1 MGRLLPLQPVAGVSL
16 PGRLDPPA
24 PALRR
29 LGPMEDAR
37 SALPRT
43 PSPQCPR
50 TLGQCGRLQPK
61 RTLAAELLGSL
72 APWLQ
77 QSPFPSSRTA
87 SNGDT
92 GGCLIRRTAVVRPRM
107 PGGVGG
113 AASRDVPLSRLDGG
127 EHGARLNGSGSGRTS
142 QRFLFVFAQII
153 HVEVAVLLEPVLMRL
168 DGERPH

>member
-1 MGRLLPLQPVAGVSL
+1 MGWLLRLQPVAGVAVS
-16 PGRLDPPA
+16 GQLDPPA

-50 TLGQCGRLQPK
+50 TPGQCGRLQPK

-92 GGCLIRRTAVVRPRM
+92 GGRLIRRTAVVRTRM

-113 AASRDVPLSRLDGG
+113 AASRDVPLSRLAASSKA
-127 EHGARLNGSGSGRTS
+127 ARAVSSSALSRYRPRAAICRPPTSRLAVRTTGT
-142 QRFLFVFAQII
+142 
-153 HVEVAVLLEPVLMRL
+153 LM
-168 DGERPH
+168 

>member
-1 MGRLLPLQPVAGVSL
+1 MGRLLRLQPVAGVAL
-16 PGRLDPPA
+16 TGRLDPPA

-50 TLGQCGRLQPK
+50 TLGQCGRFQPK

-92 GGCLIRRTAVVRPRM
+92 GGCLIRRTAVVRTRM

-113 AASRDVPLSRLDGG
+113 AASRDVPLSRL
-127 EHGARLNGSGSGRTS
+127 ESL
-142 QRFLFVFAQII
+142 FLVLLQMV
-153 HVEVAVLLEPVLMRL
+153 HVEVAR
-168 DGERPH
+168 RF

>member
-1 MGRLLPLQPVAGVSL
+1 MGWLLRLQPVAGGVL
-16 PGRLDPPA
+16 PVAGVALTGRLDPPA
-24 PALRR
+24 AALRR

-77 QSPFPSSRTA
+77 QSPLPSSRTA

-92 GGCLIRRTAVVRPRM
+92 GGCLIRRTAVVRTRM
-107 PGGVGG
+107 PGGVGV
-113 AASRDVPLSRLDGG
+113 APCKRMEFSRLWWGPR
-127 EHGARLNGSGSGRTS
+127 ARLTR
-142 QRFLFVFAQII
+142 R
-153 HVEVAVLLEPVLMRL
+153 
-168 DGERPH
+168 

>member
-1 MGRLLPLQPVAGVSL
+1 MGRLRRLQPVAGVAL

-29 LGPMEDAR
+29 LGPVEDAR

-72 APWLQ
+72 APRLQ

-92 GGCLIRRTAVVRPRM
+92 GGCLIRRTAVVRTRM

-113 AASRDVPLSRLDGG
+113 AASRDAPLSRLV
-127 EHGARLNGSGSGRTS
+127 AKRTEKMNTKPPRRAGFS
-142 QRFLFVFAQII
+142 
-153 HVEVAVLLEPVLMRL
+153 
-168 DGERPH
+168 

>member
-1 MGRLLPLQPVAGVSL
+1 MGWLLRLQPVAGGVL
-16 PGRLDPPA
+16 PVAGVALTGRLDPPA
-24 PALRR
+24 AALRR
-29 LGPMEDAR
+29 RGPMEDAR

-50 TLGQCGRLQPK
+50 TRGQCGRLQPK

-92 GGCLIRRTAVVRPRM
+92 GGCLIRRTAVVRTRM

-113 AASRDVPLSRLDGG
+113 GASAGVPLSRLI
-127 EHGARLNGSGSGRTS
+127 AAL
-142 QRFLFVFAQII
+142 
-153 HVEVAVLLEPVLMRL
+153 
-168 DGERPH
+168 RPQHNPSCRRSLPAAPPTAK